1 MFEVQSGGQRL
12 SNVLIEL
19 QISENSGVFAAQPG
33 DTARPWKQVF
43 CKKKI
48 RKSMS
53 SLYCYL
59 LYFNLAQI
67 VLRNVIGDFWVCEWM
82 GLRSGHF
89 TFVNIY
95 HSSQRHCNLLVLSF
109 VVHCSITVDKVLEF
123 CNDYVQYCSHIST
136 FFILSRLCF
145 FSINNWRCHLFHQH
159 VRHQVLQTI
168 KIYSVQP
175 KHGWD
180 SKSTLTLRVL
190 CDRISLQEWE
200 STDSIPQ
207 WPLVAHECITAS
219 RGGLTAQTIK

>member
-1 MFEVQSGGQRL
+1 MFEVQSGGQIVECSHWVTDFR
-12 SNVLIEL
+12 EL
-19 QISENSGVFAAQPG
+19 WSVRRSAGRHGSTLKTSLLQ
-33 DTARPWKQVF
+33 
-43 CKKKI
+43 KKI

-67 VLRNVIGDFWVCEWM
+67 VLCNVIGDFWVCEWM

-145 FSINNWRCHLFHQH
+145 FSINKLEVSLISSACSSPGLTDDKD
-159 VRHQVLQTI
+159 LQCSTRTWLR
-168 KIYSVQP
+168 QQ
-175 KHGWD
+175 
-180 SKSTLTLRVL
+180 STLTLRVL

-200 STDSIPQ
+200 CTDSIPQ